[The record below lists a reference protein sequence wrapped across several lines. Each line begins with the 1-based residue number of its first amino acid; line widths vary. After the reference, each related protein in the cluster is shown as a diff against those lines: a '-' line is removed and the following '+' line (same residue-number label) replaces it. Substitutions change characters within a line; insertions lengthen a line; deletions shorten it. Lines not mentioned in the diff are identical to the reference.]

1 MFRILIIDDQ
11 ETIIAMLKRRLS
23 KHDYAFDSC
32 DNVKDA
38 RNFLKKQ
45 NIDLILTDYMM
56 PEVSGY
62 DFFLSIQNKEE
73 IPVIMMTAHA
83 SINLATE
90 FIKNGGADFIEKPI
104 DIDILHL
111 KIVRAIHNFRRINNE
126 KLHRLEAEEK
136 LLQSYEDLQKKSKE
150 IQLVNNQLELFAGI
164 IAHDLKSPL
173 SSHKLL
179 LDFLLK
185 KIKTNPDHFELQS
198 LVSQLTILRNNSV
211 EMLVL
216 VDALM
221 ELTLIHKGVFALQ
234 QVDIAQMV
242 SEIIESLHPESFVYF
257 KVNNLEKVVCEPI
270 LMKQVFTNLIQNA
283 IKYSSV
289 RKEPV
294 IEISSVRDQSGVT
307 FSIKDN
313 GIGLKKEDLED
324 IFSMFARI
332 ETDHEIEGSGIGLAV
347 VKKIVERHNGKIW
360 AESEYDQWTC
370 IYFTLPLSV

>member
-11 ETIIAMLKRRLS
+11 ETIITMLKRRLS

-32 DNVKDA
+32 NNVNDA

-45 NIDLILTDYMM
+45 KIDLILTDYMM

-126 KLHRLEAEEK
+126 RLHRLEAEEK

-150 IQLVNNQLELFAGI
+150 ILLVNNQLELFAGI

-185 KIKTNPDHFELQS
+185 KLNANPTHFDTQS
-198 LVSQLTILRNNSV
+198 LVSQLTVLRNNSV

-221 ELTLIHKGVFALQ
+221 ELSLLNKGVFKLQ
-234 QVDIAQMV
+234 QVDISQIV
-242 SEIIESLHPESFVYF
+242 SEIIESLHPESFVVF
-257 KVNNLEKVVCEPI
+257 KVNSLENVICEPI
-270 LMKQVFTNLIQNA
+270 LIKQVFTNLIQNA

-289 RKEPV
+289 RNEPI
-294 IEISSVRDQSGVT
+294 IEISSFKNQSSVT
-307 FSIKDN
+307 FSIRDN
-313 GIGLKKEDLED
+313 GIGLNKEDLEE

-332 ETDHEIEGSGIGLAV
+332 ETDKEIEGNGIGLAI

-360 AESEYDQWTC
+360 AESEFGKWTC
-370 IYFTLPLSV
+370 IYFTLPLNV